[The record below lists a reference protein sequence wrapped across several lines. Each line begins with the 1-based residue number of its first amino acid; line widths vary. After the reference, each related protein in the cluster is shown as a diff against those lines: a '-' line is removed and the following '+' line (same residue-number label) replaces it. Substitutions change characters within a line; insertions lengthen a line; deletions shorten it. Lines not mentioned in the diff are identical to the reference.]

1 MGETENEI
9 FRIDWLDDEAI
20 AIESKKLKK
29 LSVHM
34 SKMKDVELFDN

>member
-1 MGETENEI
+1 MGEPENEI

-20 AIESKKLKK
+20 AVESEKLKK

-34 SKMKDVELFDN
+34 SKIKDVELFDD